1 MHGATI
7 SFGNRQPR
15 GSALIVALALV
26 ALLASLSSVLMSEMS
41 TRAKHVEVDLEDIK
55 AFEAAEAGID
65 AALNDIN
72 SSPVYQP
79 YMTGPAVTINNISQP
94 PPNAT
99 RDLSST
105 GEMNSNG
112 SMPTMTGVPL
122 VGPTSGKPLTV
133 HVAKRQ
139 DGTRPGCLG
148 TSNWVRPTYDA
159 NDNRLTDGDDID
171 GNNRPTWRSQQLRN
185 SVGTALNFPSGKPR
199 YCEDHIEPLALG
211 NVAFFTYAIDWFH
224 DKRNNDKGVNGLG
237 DGLIDDRNERNKYT
251 IYSTGIHRGITQGG
265 VTEAGK
271 VVTIEVNVQ
280 ALDRD
285 FEQLPNGALE
295 IQVKPRINP

>member
-1 MHGATI
+1 MHRAMNRT
-7 SFGNRQPR
+7 GNIHPR

-79 YMTGPAVTINNISQP
+79 YMSTVGQP
-94 PPNAT
+94 YSVNGVVQPHPTAT
-99 RDLSST
+99 RA
-105 GEMNSNG
+105 SNG
-112 SMPTMTGVPL
+112 VLTNAGTLASGNTSGIAL
-122 VGPTSGKPLTV
+122 VGQNSGKPLTV
-133 HVAKRQ
+133 HVCVKA

-148 TSNWVRPTYDA
+148 TSNWNKAT
-159 NDNRLTDGDDID
+159 NDLD
-171 GNNRPTWRSQQLRN
+171 GNKRPTWRSQQLHD
-185 SVGTALNFPSGKPR
+185 SSGNLLTFADGSAR
-199 YCEDHIEPLALG
+199 YCEDNIVPQALG

-224 DKRNNDKGVNGLG
+224 DGIDNDG
-237 DGLIDDRNERNKYT
+237 DGLADDRNERNKYT
-251 IYSTGIHRGITQGG
+251 IYSTGIHRGLTQGG

-295 IQVKPRINP
+295 IQIKPR